1 MKKILVVDDE
11 PAIVTLLQYNLEKE
25 HFDVTT
31 AGDGDSALT
40 LALQEHYDFIILD
53 LMLPGLDGLE
63 VTKKIRGA
71 NITTP
76 IMILTAKDSETD
88 KIVGLELGADD
99 YVTKPF
105 SPREIVA
112 RIKAIERRV
121 NKDSD
126 AQPAAHGSKAE
137 QELIVVGGLR
147 IDPENYRATKDGEK
161 LTLTPKEF
169 ELLAFFAKRV
179 GKILSRDA
187 LLNGVWGFEYPAETR
202 MVDIQVSHLRD
213 KIEADPKHPD
223 YIKTVRGFG
232 YQMEVPNE

>member
-25 HFDVTT
+25 HYAVTT
-31 AGDGDSALT
+31 AEDGDTALS
-40 LALQEHYDFIILD
+40 LALQQNFDFIILD

-63 VTKKIRGA
+63 VTKKLRAA
-71 NITTP
+71 NLETP

-105 SPREIVA
+105 SPREIIA
-112 RIKAIERRV
+112 RIKAIERRI
-121 NKDSD
+121 NKPRRSGPKPP
-126 AQPAAHGSKAE
+126 AQA
-137 QELIVVGGLR
+137 IVVGALT
-147 IDPENYRATKDGEK
+147 IDPENYQASKDGTR
-161 LTLTPKEF
+161 LQLTPKEF
-169 ELLAFFAKRV
+169 ELLVYFAKRV
-179 GKILSRDA
+179 GKVLSRDA

-213 KIEADPKHPD
+213 KIETDPKHPD

-232 YQMEVPNE
+232 YQMEAPHE